1 MSEPRLIMFNNIHYI
16 LQRGNLGIIQKEETK
31 SNYTAK
37 FCPFIDVIVT
47 LFRCS
52 HSPKGVKDDVKRLE
66 GPPARS

>member
-31 SNYTAK
+31 SNYAAK
-37 FCPFIDVIVT
+37 FCPFIDVIVI
-47 LFRCS
+47 